1 MLSVGIDTH
10 ERIHYAEIQDE
21 KENKLWRG
29 KIRNIKEDFEFLIDK
44 ISKIEKSNN
53 DKVEFIFMNPTGN
66 YHVPLKYFLDKN
78 NFIVYMV
85 DARKTLH
92 LRKMMN
98 LNTIKSDSEDAH
110 ILAATPWHDPRYM
123 EYTGHNRSSLSSIS
137 RERSI
142 VVKSITAIKNYIHS
156 DLAAVFPE
164 FTDLYSIDSS
174 TGMAILYEY
183 ATPYNIINAGIDNI
197 IKSIKKASRGHYNME
212 DINKLMEISENSIGI
227 PDEDDA
233 YKFKIRMNISRL
245 KNEMNNLKNIE
256 NEIISRSC
264 NNKDVN
270 NLTNLRGLGII
281 NSAII
286 VSEIGNIEQFKS
298 ALKLESYAG
307 KCPDIEGSGGKT
319 HSKGITHVRNK
330 FLSNAVYESAISL
343 VMNKNKEFYDIF
355 NREIGKKKSTV
366 QAYIAVA
373 KRLLFHIYSI
383 MKNHKPYKEKM
394 VGNYKRGYAS

>member
-10 ERIHYAEIQDE
+10 QKTHYGEIQDE
-21 KENKLWRG
+21 KENKLWHG

-44 ISKIEKSNN
+44 ISKIENSNN
-53 DKVEFIFMNPTGN
+53 DSIIGIFMNPTGN

-164 FTDLYSIDSS
+164 FMDLYSIDSS
-174 TGMAILYEY
+174 TGMAILHEY
-183 ATPYNIINAGIDNI
+183 ATPAHIINAGIDNI
-197 IKSIKKASRGHYNME
+197 IKLVKKASRGHYRIE
-212 DINKLMEISENSIGI
+212 EINKLMALAENSIGI

-233 YKFKIRMNISRL
+233 YAYKIRINIARL
-245 KNEMNNLKNIE
+245 RDEMDNLKDIE
-256 NEIISRSC
+256 NEIISRSS

-270 NLTNLRGLGII
+270 NIANLKGIGII

-298 ALKLESYAG
+298 PLKLESYAG

-343 VMNKNKEFYDIF
+343 VMNKNREFYDIF

-366 QAYIAVA
+366 QAYIAVS

>member
-10 ERIHYAEIQDE
+10 EKIHYAEIQDE
-21 KENKLWRG
+21 KENRLWHG

-44 ISKIEKSNN
+44 IKKIENSNN

-92 LRKMMN
+92 LRKIMN

-110 ILAATPWHDPRYM
+110 ILAATPWHDPKYR
-123 EYTGHNRSSLSSIS
+123 EYTGHNRSSLSNIS
-137 RERSI
+137 RERNV

-174 TGMAILYEY
+174 TGLAILYEY
-183 ATPYNIINAGIDNI
+183 ATPYNIVNAGVDNA
-197 IKSIKKASRGHYNME
+197 IKLIKKASRGHYRIE
-212 DINKLMEISENSIGI
+212 EINRLMETAENSIGI

-233 YKFKIRMNISRL
+233 YGYKIRMNVSRL
-245 KNEMNNLKNIE
+245 KNEINNLKDIE
-256 NEIISRSC
+256 KEIINRS
-264 NNKDVN
+264 NNNEDVKN
-270 NLTNLRGLGII
+270 ISNLKGIGII

-286 VSEIGNIEQFKS
+286 ISEIGNIEQFKS
-298 ALKLESYAG
+298 PLNRSIALV
-307 KCPDIEGSGGKT
+307 DF
-319 HSKGITHVRNK
+319 ND
-330 FLSNAVYESAISL
+330 FL
-343 VMNKNKEFYDIF
+343 MFT
-355 NREIGKKKSTV
+355 G
-366 QAYIAVA
+366 
-373 KRLLFHIYSI
+373 
-383 MKNHKPYKEKM
+383 
-394 VGNYKRGYAS
+394 

>member
-21 KENKLWRG
+21 KENKLWHG

-66 YHVPLKYFLDKN
+66 YHIPLKYFLEN
-78 NFIVYMV
+78 NSFTVYMV
-85 DARKTLH
+85 DARKTLN
-92 LRKMMN
+92 LRKMIN

-110 ILAATPWHDPRYM
+110 ILAATPWHDPKYR
-123 EYTGHNRSSLSSIS
+123 EYTGHNRSSLSNIS
-137 RERSI
+137 RERST

-164 FTDLYSIDSS
+164 FTDLYSINSAA
-174 TGMAILYEY
+174 GMAILYEY
-183 ATPYNIINAGIDNI
+183 ATPYSILNAGIDNI
-197 IKSIKKASRGHYNME
+197 IKSIKKASKGHYRIE
-212 DINKLMEISENSIGI
+212 DINRLMETAENSIGI
-227 PDEDDA
+227 PDKDDA

-245 KNEMNNLKNIE
+245 RDEMNNLKNIE
-256 NEIISRSC
+256 KEIISRSS
-264 NNKDVN
+264 NNGDVN

-286 VSEIGNIEQFKS
+286 VSEIGNIEQFES
-298 ALKLESYAG
+298 ALKLQSYAG

-355 NREIGKKKSTV
+355 NREIGKKKSNV
-366 QAYIAVA
+366 QAYIAVS

-394 VGNYKRGYAS
+394 VGNYKRYA

>member
-21 KENKLWRG
+21 KENKLWHG
-29 KIRNIKEDFEFLIDK
+29 KIRNIKEDFESLIDK
-44 ISKIEKSNN
+44 IKKIENSNN

-66 YHVPLKYFLDKN
+66 YHIPLKYFLENN
-78 NFIVYMV
+78 NFTVYMV
-85 DARKTLH
+85 DARKTLN
-92 LRKMMN
+92 LRKMIN

-110 ILAATPWHDPRYM
+110 ILAATPWHDPKYR

-174 TGMAILYEY
+174 TGLAILYEY
-183 ATPYNIINAGIDNI
+183 ATPYNIVNAGIDNV
-197 IKSIKKASRGHYNME
+197 IKLIKKASKGHYRIE
-212 DINKLMEISENSIGI
+212 DINKLMETAENSIGI
-227 PDEDDA
+227 PDGDDT
-233 YKFKIRMNISRL
+233 YGYKIRMNISRL
-245 KNEMNNLKNIE
+245 RDEMNNLKNIE
-256 NEIISRSC
+256 KEIISRSS
-264 NNKDVN
+264 NNGDVN

-286 VSEIGNIEQFKS
+286 VSEVGNIEQFES
-298 ALKLESYAG
+298 ALKLQSYAG

-355 NREIGKKKSTV
+355 NREIGKKKSNV
-366 QAYIAVA
+366 QAYIAVS

-394 VGNYKRGYAS
+394 VGNYMRYA